1 MQYYSAL
8 ILLCRPSAGFGTST
22 PPETPDEAC
31 DITTQSRATCVQ
43 SAMHMGDLLEGYK
56 KQHGDA
62 ATMSGVGLHPISTA
76 ATVLI
81 AEIVDRKKMSS
92 TMMKYGST
100 TEQHFRCL
108 KRCILTLA
116 ELEKTY
122 LVAKRVRK
130 IIRMLMRLCNLGDG
144 QQQGRPRELRPNVS
158 PNARSA
164 VPMTAIQE
172 PQPNV
177 QLQRQQ
183 YHPESHSQYLS
194 MNGVDNSIAVAPSTT
209 HHSHPAMDLNFL
221 TWNQGT
227 SMPNPS
233 TWDPAWAAQDLFSI
247 DETIS
252 TTSQMDILWSLE
264 SFFGNGIGG

>member
-1 MQYYSAL
+1 LQYYSAL
-8 ILLCRPSAGFGTST
+8 ILLCRPSAGFGASGS
-22 PPETPDEAC
+22 PEKPNETADKM
-31 DITTQSRATCVQ
+31 TQSRATCVQ

-56 KQHGDA
+56 KQIGDA
-62 ATMSGVGLHPISTA
+62 SSMSGVGLHPISTA

-92 TMMKYGST
+92 TVMKYGST
-100 TEQHFRCL
+100 TQQHFRCL

-144 QQQGRPRELRPNVS
+144 QQPSHSRDSRPNAKS
-158 PNARSA
+158 DARNA
-164 VPMTAIQE
+164 VPVTAMQE
-172 PQPNV
+172 LQPN
-177 QLQRQQ
+177 LQYQQQ
-183 YHPESHSQYLS
+183 YHHESHRQYPPV
-194 MNGVDNSIAVAPSTT
+194 NGVDSRIAVAPSTT

-227 SMPNPS
+227 PMPNPT
-233 TWDPAWAAQDLFSI
+233 TWDPTWAAQDLFSI
-247 DETIS
+247 DENIS
-252 TTSQMDILWSLE
+252 TTSQMDILFSLE
-264 SFFGNGIGG
+264 SFFGNGYGG

>member
-8 ILLCRPSAGFGTST
+8 ILLCRPSAGFGTSAS
-22 PPETPDEAC
+22 PENPNETT

-62 ATMSGVGLHPISTA
+62 ASMSGVGLHPISTA

-92 TMMKYGST
+92 TALRYGST
-100 TEQHFRCL
+100 TQQHFRCL
-108 KRCILTLA
+108 KRCIITLA

-144 QQQGRPRELRPNVS
+144 QQQSHSRESRPNAPS
-158 PNARSA
+158 NARSA
-164 VPMTAIQE
+164 VPVTAMQE
-172 PQPNV
+172 VQPNV
-177 QLQRQQ
+177 QYQQ
-183 YHPESHSQYLS
+183 HYHHENHSQYPPV
-194 MNGVDNSIAVAPSTT
+194 NGVDNRVVVAPSTT

-227 SMPNPS
+227 ALPNPS
-233 TWDPAWAAQDLFSI
+233 TWDTTWAAQDLFSI

-252 TTSQMDILWSLE
+252 TTSQMDILFSLE
-264 SFFGNGIGG
+264 SFFGNGYGG

>member
-1 MQYYSAL
+1 
-8 ILLCRPSAGFGTST
+8 
-22 PPETPDEAC
+22 
-31 DITTQSRATCVQ
+31 
-43 SAMHMGDLLEGYK
+43 MHMGDLLEGYQ
-56 KQHGDA
+56 KQHGEA
-62 ATMSGVGLHPISTA
+62 ASMSGVGLHPISTA

-92 TMMKYGST
+92 TVLKYGST
-100 TEQHFRCL
+100 TQEHFRCL

-144 QQQGRPRELRPNVS
+144 QPQNHSRDSRANINS
-158 PNARSA
+158 NARST
-164 VPMTAIQE
+164 VPVTAMPE
-172 PQPNV
+172 LQPDV
-177 QLQRQQ
+177 PYQHQQQQ
-183 YHPESHSQYLS
+183 YQPENDGQYPPV
-194 MNGVDNSIAVAPSTT
+194 NGVDGRMAVAPSST

-227 SMPNPS
+227 SLPNSS

-252 TTSQMDILWSLE
+252 TTSQMDILFSLE
-264 SFFGNGIGG
+264 SFFGNGYGG

>member
-1 MQYYSAL
+1 
-8 ILLCRPSAGFGTST
+8 
-22 PPETPDEAC
+22 
-31 DITTQSRATCVQ
+31 
-43 SAMHMGDLLEGYK
+43 MHMGDLLEGYK

-62 ATMSGVGLHPISTA
+62 ASMSGVGLHPISTA

-92 TMMKYGST
+92 TALKYGST
-100 TEQHFRCL
+100 TQQHFRCL

-144 QQQGRPRELRPNVS
+144 QQIHSRDSRSNPNSSSKNDAALTAMQELHPN
-158 PNARSA
+158 
-164 VPMTAIQE
+164 
-172 PQPNV
+172 
-177 QLQRQQ
+177 LQFQQQ
-183 YHPESHSQYLS
+183 YSQERHTQYQP
-194 MNGVDNSIAVAPSTT
+194 VDGADSCVAAAPATT

-227 SMPNPS
+227 SMPNPP
-233 TWDPAWAAQDLFSI
+233 TWDTAWAAQDLLSM

-252 TTSQMDILWSLE
+252 TTSQLDILFSLE
-264 SFFGNGIGG
+264 SFFGNGYGG